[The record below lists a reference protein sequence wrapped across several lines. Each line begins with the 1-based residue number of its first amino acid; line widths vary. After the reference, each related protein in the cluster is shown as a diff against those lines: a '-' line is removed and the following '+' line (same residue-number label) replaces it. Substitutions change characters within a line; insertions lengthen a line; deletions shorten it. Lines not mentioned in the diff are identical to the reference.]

1 MRGYAARMP
10 DASPRWWSRWSQR
23 FVRAAESLAARS
35 KRTSELAGPSGGGT
49 LRSAAYRRKM
59 KKFFGPA
66 SSLKH
71 RPLLLAATVVSV
83 VTAIVLIAVTA
94 ALVGL
99 LPSIATHSQRGGQ
112 PAAPVTAASLNL
124 DNMRQFVTA
133 YYNDLPARFQD
144 AWARLDKDCQNQTG
158 KSQFSDFWATIG
170 SVELLSVSP
179 RDANSVVARLKYV
192 RRDGTSDTE
201 DRWLKMV
208 VENGTVLLDGSGRI
222 GSVTGETSTPPSTAL
237 SPNAIDHIMLSA
249 DQLSNLLGVN
259 VTTNPAGDGGGSA
272 LALKS
277 SSYGMAD
284 HSGQVKPPSCVGVAF
299 TGEHDVYAAAEP
311 SAMKIQVF
319 GDQYGGSGSNSAPYY
334 VEQAVAVFSTAEQA
348 QRVVKS
354 SQAQWHTCGGTE
366 VDVTLG
372 YENGRGFHLGDVENT
387 GDVAAVPMASWGGLN
402 GLHACQQAIGVRA
415 NAVVEAR
422 TCEEPSVPN
431 FNWQEPVNPAFAS
444 RSATPLVSAMLN
456 SVQN

>member
-1 MRGYAARMP
+1 MRGYDARMP
-10 DASPRWWSRWSQR
+10 DASPRWWSRWSQPV
-23 FVRAAESLAARS
+23 VRAADSLAARS
-35 KRTSELAGPSGGGT
+35 KRTSALVGRSGGGT
-49 LRSAAYRRKM
+49 LRPSAYRRKI

-66 SSLKH
+66 SSLRD
-71 RPLLLAATVVSV
+71 RPLLMAATVVSV
-83 VTAIVLIAVTA
+83 ALAVVLIAVTA
-94 ALVGL
+94 ILLNL
-99 LPSIATHSQRGGQ
+99 LPTMGKHPQRDGQ
-112 PAAPVTAASLNL
+112 PSGPVTAAALNL

-133 YYNDLPARFQD
+133 YYNDLPARPQD
-144 AWARLDKDCQNQTG
+144 AWVRLDKASQTQTG
-158 KSQFSDFWATIG
+158 QSQFFDFWATIG
-170 SVELLSVSP
+170 SVELISVSP
-179 RDANSVVARLKYV
+179 RDATSVVARLKYV
-192 RRDGTSDTE
+192 RHNGTSDTE
-201 DRWLKMV
+201 DRWLKMAL
-208 VENGTVLLDGSGRI
+208 ENGVVLLDGSGRI
-222 GSVTGETSTPPSTAL
+222 GSITGETPTPPSTAL

-249 DQLSNLLGVN
+249 DQLGNLLGVN
-259 VTTNPAGDGGGSA
+259 VTINPAGDGGGSA

-319 GDQYGGSGSNSAPYY
+319 GNQYGGSGNNSAPYY
-334 VEQAVAVFSTAEQA
+334 VEQAVAVFATAEQA
-348 QRVVKS
+348 QQVVKS

-372 YENGRGFHLGDVENT
+372 FENGRGFHLGDVENT

-402 GLHACQQAIGVRA
+402 GLHACQQAIGMRA

-431 FNWQEPVNPAFAS
+431 FNWQEPVNPAWAS
-444 RSATPLVSAMLN
+444 RSATPLVSAMLD
-456 SVQN
+456 SVHN